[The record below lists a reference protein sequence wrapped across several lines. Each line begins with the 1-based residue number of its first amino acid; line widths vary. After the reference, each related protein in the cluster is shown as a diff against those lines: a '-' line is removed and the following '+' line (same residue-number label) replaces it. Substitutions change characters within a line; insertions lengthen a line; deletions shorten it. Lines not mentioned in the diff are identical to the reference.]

1 VLSESCKQDPDRLS
15 HLQTSAPAAMSV
27 ERIAG
32 RVCRLENGGRV
43 VAVVGGREIVVE
55 GIEVR
60 EAVSAVA

>member
-1 VLSESCKQDPDRLS
+1 
-15 HLQTSAPAAMSV
+15 MSV

-60 EAVSAVA
+60 EAASAVA